1 MVSKML
7 KDELNIILHDL
18 DKHNRSKSQL
28 LEHFVSARLDA
39 SLNVYYAEILE
50 SYEFLKSRNQLKL
63 AKKINRR
70 L

>member
-1 MVSKML
+1 ML
-7 KDELNIILHDL
+7 KDELNKILSDL
-18 DKHNRSKSQL
+18 NKHNRSKAQL
-28 LEHFVSARLDA
+28 LEYFVAARLDA
-39 SLNVYYAEILE
+39 SLNTYYDEILE

>member
-1 MVSKML
+1 ML
-7 KDELNIILHDL
+7 RDELNKILGDL
-18 DKHNRSKSQL
+18 NKHNRSKAQL
-28 LEHFVSARLDA
+28 LEYFVVTRLDA
-39 SLNVYYAEILE
+39 SLNVYYDEILE